1 MSRGGARPGAG
12 RKKGTRSRLTQTQ
25 ADKVARIAGADVLP
39 LEVMVGR
46 MRELWHGGSKDEA
59 VAIAEKCAPYF
70 HPRLAAVEHSGNQE
84 KPLAYEVVSSVP
96 RPPMI
101 EHVDSDDRTA
111 DHVTH

>member
-70 HPRLAAVEHSGNQE
+70 HPRLAAVEHSGETTTNVISAQPE
-84 KPLAYEVVSSVP
+84 LKPEEWANVHTDAGP
-96 RPPMI
+96 
-101 EHVDSDDRTA
+101 TA
-111 DHVTH
+111 H